1 MIAQNTAAPV
11 TRRMDVKLAELM
23 PVSFSA
29 MLQRIELLTNA
40 IMARPVSAATPIIGI
55 GLCDRFWVSV
65 FVESVGLKGEQLES
79 DPHFFVRVISAL

>member
-1 MIAQNTAAPV
+1 MIAQNTAAPE

-40 IMARPVSAATPIIGI
+40 IMARPV
-55 GLCDRFWVSV
+55 
-65 FVESVGLKGEQLES
+65 
-79 DPHFFVRVISAL
+79 